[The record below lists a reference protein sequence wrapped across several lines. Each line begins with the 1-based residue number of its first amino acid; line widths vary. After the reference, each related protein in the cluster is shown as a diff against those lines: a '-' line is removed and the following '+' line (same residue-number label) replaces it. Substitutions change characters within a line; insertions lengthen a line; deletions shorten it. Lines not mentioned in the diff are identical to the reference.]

1 MPLDTPEYPVFPCIP
16 FYTPIYPCITST
28 INYWCLSQMAFDSQS
43 LFLHYWSICQISSN
57 TRLGK
62 DMGTRTCFLHA
73 TKCGSWFF
81 LACSRRSD
89 SKRGAIAKPP
99 SIFRRFVYDSLL
111 PLLSRSVY
119 YLNAW
124 NRLFLL
130 GHISITTP
138 KHQMLAFLP
147 VENFGND
154 ALNGWLHHYYHCQQW
169 MSASIAS
176 LRMHSMDE
184 CTIIIIVSNGWVHP
198 LHHYGC
204 TQWMSASISS
214 PVENLGNGWHSL
226 EHLLPALEWIRK
238 F

>member
-28 INYWCLSQMAFDSQS
+28 INYWCLSQMAFDSHLCFYIIEAFAKFQAIHA
-43 LFLHYWSICQISSN
+43 LA
-57 TRLGK
+57 
-62 DMGTRTCFLHA
+62 RTWAPGLVFYMQRNADLDF
-73 TKCGSWFF
+73 FF

-119 YLNAW
+119 YLNVW

-130 GHISITTP
+130 GHISIPTP
-138 KHQMLAFLP
+138 KHQMLASLP

-154 ALNGWLHHYYHCQQW
+154 ALNG
-169 MSASIAS
+169 
-176 LRMHSMDE
+176 
-184 CTIIIIVSNGWVHP
+184 
-198 LHHYGC
+198 
-204 TQWMSASISS
+204 
-214 PVENLGNGWHSL
+214 
-226 EHLLPALEWIRK
+226 
-238 F
+238 